1 MADRLIPTVT
11 AAERKAAVVSK
22 VLDGAAARIPGLTA
36 PHKATARS
44 MRGHR
49 TVPRTFIRSMIAAV
63 EAMEQLKGP
72 GMLDVDEAEA
82 ALEFEAAYRPLVGK
96 IALLLNSLIYTIDLR
111 LSPVTTKALRTY
123 ALAKALARSRKH
135 AALTGHL
142 RVLKRDLGRKGPRK
156 KRKKKV

>member
-1 MADRLIPTVT
+1 MVDRLIATVT
-11 AAERKAAVVSK
+11 PAERRAAVVSK
-22 VLDGAAARIPGLTA
+22 VLDTAAARIPGLMA
-36 PHKATARS
+36 PHKETSRS

-49 TVPRTFIRSMIAAV
+49 TVPRTFIRSMMAAV
-63 EAMEQLKGP
+63 DAVEQLQAP

-82 ALEFEAAYRPLVGK
+82 ALQFEAAFRPLVAK
-96 IALLLNSLIYTIDLR
+96 ITLLLASLTYTIDLR

-123 ALAKALARSRKH
+123 ALARALARSEKNR
-135 AALTGHL
+135 ALFGHL